1 MEFPVCF
8 LSFSFSFMCLMVFS
22 IPLSTFLLL
31 LVLFVSCCCVPNCV
45 LCFFYAA
52 TITAAVTAAVFL
64 YLFIKRLCVC
74 MCVSFYYL
82 LCVLACV
89 QVTHFILLFLSLSFF
104 FFVYYKLPNLF
115 TTYKEN
121 KPTVILSSFFSL
133 SLFCVLVCSYL
144 HGCCV
149 CVWFLFLLI
158 IVGFLDTYTL
168 YICMCVMR
176 EYHHH
181 HHR

>member
-8 LSFSFSFMCLMVFS
+8 LSFFVYVFDGFLDSSIDFSFCE
-22 IPLSTFLLL
+22 LLL
-31 LVLFVSCCCVPNCV
+31 CSKLCSLF
-45 LCFFYAA
+45 FFYAA

-104 FFVYYKLPNLF
+104 FSFITNSLIYSQLTRK
-115 TTYKEN
+115 T
-121 KPTVILSSFFSL
+121 KPTVILSSFFF
-133 SLFCVLVCSYL
+133 LFCVLVCSYL

-168 YICMCVMR
+168 YICMCVIR

-181 HHR
+181 